1 MTDFM
6 PPTAPATQG
15 AVFSASAPAR
25 VPHQATL
32 EGFYTDNRA
41 DEFGSP
47 AKWRLPVTFRPT
59 IPWGFLNRVM
69 ASFSVVDGELAVN
82 GLDLSRFLTS
92 AATPES
98 AEPLNSLLNDPDRA
112 LDTQTL
118 AKLVM
123 WLIERYNG
131 RPTTA

>member
-6 PPTAPATQG
+6 PPTAPQPG
-15 AVFSASAPAR
+15 AVFSAPAPAR
-25 VPHQATL
+25 KPHVATL
-32 EGFYTDNRA
+32 EGFYTDDRT
-41 DEFGSP
+41 DESGHP
-47 AKWRLPVTFRPT
+47 AKWRLPVAFRAT
-59 IPWGFLNRVM
+59 IPWGYLNRVM
-69 ASFSVVDGELAVN
+69 ASFSVVENELAVN
-82 GLDLSRFLTS
+82 GLDLSRFLTD
-92 AATPES
+92 AATPET
-98 AEPLNSLLNDPDRA
+98 AEPLRELLNDPDRA